1 MGQKVSTSSLRSMR
15 WNAKCERR
23 SAVCNFLLRSTAANK
38 RMCDSCSIMT
48 MSLFT
53 FGARNNLAIRFRNK
67 PENVFFFIYMIK
79 NKYTVTNN
87 SKQTAQT
94 KETVS
99 DLLTM
104 NSLLACI
111 MTRKF
116 VVRKWYSTGRFL
128 WRKKGTKDDTH
139 CLVSIKCEQHQK
151 LSLIANSPTYINN

>member
-1 MGQKVSTSSLRSMR
+1 VKDDPPYAISYFGKSTH
-15 WNAKCERR
+15 
-23 SAVCNFLLRSTAANK
+23 STAANK

-116 VVRKWYSTGRFL
+116 VVRK
-128 WRKKGTKDDTH
+128 
-139 CLVSIKCEQHQK
+139 
-151 LSLIANSPTYINN
+151 